1 VFESGT
7 HNKSSKPDVD
17 IVYVGDIASRLWG
30 SKTNTFWH
38 IEKWFRIYS
47 ERDSSYF
54 AEDDLSIIQCTRF
67 FVAKWLLGH
76 GVMERQ

>member
-1 VFESGT
+1 MCVFESGT

-47 ERDSSYF
+47 ERTSDTF
-54 AEDDLSIIQCTRF
+54 C
-67 FVAKWLLGH
+67 
-76 GVMERQ
+76 